1 MVEIE
6 FEFNQNR
13 TVIQVNLNDKFEEAL
28 KKYINK
34 TKLELNKLYFLSN
47 GDHTNNSEISQN
59 IMNESKKQKKR
70 MKILVYSKDTLSM
83 NDSKNLIKSK
93 EVICPICNESC
104 KYKIENYKI
113 KLYDCK
119 NGHTTENIRLNDYM
133 DKQNINISK
142 IKCDICKDKNKSETY
157 QNLFYICNECN
168 KNICPLCKSLHDKE
182 HTLINYDDK
191 NYICKKHNE
200 KFTRYC
206 EECKIDICVLCENE
220 QKMHKTLSHSNI
232 LIDIK
237 KLRNKMND
245 LRNTIN
251 KFNENIKEIIKKFNK
266 TMEYMEMYYNINNKI
281 LNDYENNKNRN
292 YNILL
297 NLNGIND
304 SIKNEID
311 NIKNKYGYGYNLNRI
326 LYIYSDMVEQNKE
339 IEINYIPKDIK
350 EDNEESEDNNEKK
363 VRIFS
368 QDFVYNN
375 IYKCKIIYKNE
386 EYELDEYINNIDL
399 NYNNKDEFTLKLRGI
414 NNITDMSSMFFGCET
429 LSSLPD
435 ISNWNT
441 SNVTNMTFMF
451 EGCKTTLNIPSK
463 FKK

>member
-47 GDHTNNSEISQN
+47 GSYINDSEIIQN
-59 IMNESKKQKKR
+59 KMNESEKQKKR

-168 KNICPLCKSLHDKE
+168 KNICLLCKSLHKE

-220 QKMHKTLSHSNI
+220 HKEHKTLSHSNI

-297 NLNGIND
+297 NLNEIND
-304 SIKNEID
+304 SIENEIY

-339 IEINYIPKDIK
+339 LEIKYIPK
-350 EDNEESEDNNEKK
+350 ESKVNNREKI
-363 VRIFS
+363 RIFDK
-368 QDFVYNN
+368 DFVNNN
-375 IYKCKIIYKNE
+375 IYK
-386 EYELDEYINNIDL
+386 
-399 NYNNKDEFTLKLRGI
+399 LR
-414 NNITDMSSMFFGCET
+414 
-429 LSSLPD
+429 
-435 ISNWNT
+435 
-441 SNVTNMTFMF
+441 
-451 EGCKTTLNIPSK
+451 
-463 FKK
+463 